1 MIHIELIPEQREAL
15 EKARRIRSTNL
26 AERCLAILLSD
37 RGQRV
42 HAIAEFMGRHEHTIR
57 SWLKA
62 YLQEGIDGLKATPPV
77 GRTNHK
83 EQTALTLLQPV
94 LAQHPSEY
102 GYLEAGWSTNLLVDY
117 LHRQGLETS
126 ESTVKRALK
135 RGGWVYKRFAKTMPA
150 HAPSSEEKKVGWTR
164 LSAPSSRSG
173 MSRTS
178 RFILLMNRTLAMSPM
193 CNAVGCGRK

>member
-1 MIHIELIPEQREAL
+1 MIRIHLPCEQRESL
-15 EKARRIRSTNL
+15 EKARLIRTSNL
-26 AERCLAILLSD
+26 SERCLAVLLSD

-42 HAIAEFMGRHEHTIR
+42 PLIAESIGRHEHTIR

-62 YLQEGIDGLKATPPV
+62 YIKDGIKGLKNTPPP

-83 EQTALTLLQPV
+83 EHEALMILQPV

-117 LHRQGLETS
+117 LSRQDLEAS

-135 RGGWVYKRFAKTMPA
+135 RGGWVYKRFAKTVPLD
-150 HAPSSEEKKVGWTR
+150 APSSEEKKLGWTR
-164 LSAPSSRSG
+164 WSAPSSRS
-173 MSRTS
+173 RA
-178 RFILLMNRTLAMSPM
+178 NRT
-193 CNAVGCGRK
+193 